1 MSLAPATPAPTPV
14 TPSSPTPSV
23 APEVAQVLSALQGL
37 QVRQEALDGQF
48 KELATRVNSPSS
60 RRSEGPFIR
69 SGESALT
76 SRGFSYLK
84 LFGVM
89 ARQVDRDHA
98 KVESEVVEKL
108 KSSYDR
114 QGYTRAMTDSVMVPF
129 SSEYLAQSHQDPG
142 LANEIR
148 EVVRAGISGYDP
160 EEVRHYR
167 QKYWGREKALSWID
181 ETTGGSTVA
190 PPQMG
195 ELIEL
200 LRNNE
205 IFLQAGAR
213 TIAMPPQGRI
223 VWPRQTGAGTAYWVG
238 ESATVT
244 DSTQGTG
251 DVVLQ
256 AKKLGAI
263 TKIPNELFRFSSV
276 SIEQFV
282 REDLA
287 RVMALK
293 MDKTFLDAVGST
305 YEPKGLLNYSNITDH
320 TASTTGANGN
330 TFEVNDPGLMIGKVE
345 EQNAIFK
352 SFVMRPLMYT
362 ALSNRRASVYDG
374 STTVAEGPFLFNMW
388 RTLQEAYIDPTRAA
402 VGNLNGYPVF
412 KSTQVSN
419 TRVKG
424 GGSNL
429 TYILGGDFSDF
440 MIAMSGA
447 MEFQL
452 SREGDSPFTQ
462 DQTWF
467 RSILYCDGAPRHE
480 ASFVKCDDLL
490 VA

>member
-1 MSLAPATPAPTPV
+1 MSLTPPAPVPVAPAAPSAT
-14 TPSSPTPSV
+14 
-23 APEVAQVLSALQGL
+23 PEVAQILTALQGL
-37 QVRQEALDGQF
+37 QARQEALDSQF
-48 KELATRVNSPSS
+48 KELAAGVNSPSP
-60 RRSEGPFIR
+60 RRSEGPFVR
-69 SGESALT
+69 TGESALT

-84 LFGVM
+84 LFGLM

-98 KVESEVVEKL
+98 KVEGDLVQRL
-108 KSSYDR
+108 KNAYDR
-114 QGYTRAMTDSVMVPF
+114 QGYSRAMTDSVMVPF
-129 SSEYLAQSHQDPG
+129 SSEYLAQSHQDQG
-142 LANEIR
+142 FADEVR
-148 EVVRAGISGYDP
+148 QVVRAGVSGYDA

-223 VWPRQTGAGTAYWVG
+223 VWPRQTGPGTAYWVG
-238 ESATVT
+238 ESTTIT

-293 MDKTFLDAVGST
+293 MDRTFLDAVGST
-305 YEPKGLLNYSNITDH
+305 YEPKGLINYAQITDH
-320 TASTTGANGN
+320 TASTTGSDGN

-345 EQNAIFK
+345 EQNAVFR

-374 STTVAEGPFLFNMW
+374 ATTTPEGPFLFNMW
-388 RTLQEAYIDPTRAA
+388 RTLQENYIDPSRAA

-419 TRVKG
+419 TRAKG
-424 GGSNL
+424 NASNL
-429 TYILGGDFSDF
+429 SYILGGDFTDF

-480 ASFVKCDDLL
+480 ASFVKCDSLI